1 MFQKKVTKDEVN
13 ELPLLQY
20 EGEIT
25 QIATD
30 GEYKDAMS
38 RLNREPV
45 IGFDTEKKPVFT
57 KGQYNHVALLQ
68 IAIPDEV
75 LIFKLNLLGM
85 RTGLVRFFE
94 DPDIRKVGISIR
106 DDIQDL
112 RKMNPPLHEKNVF
125 EINDAAAKLEI
136 ENQGVRNLSAI
147 ILGGRIS
154 KSQQVSN
161 WESPELTDKQLT
173 YAATD
178 AWVCLEIYSL
188 LDRKGF
194 IYE

>member
-1 MFQKKVTKDEVN
+1 
-13 ELPLLQY
+13 
-20 EGEIT
+20 
-25 QIATD
+25 
-30 GEYKDAMS
+30 
-38 RLNREPV
+38 
-45 IGFDTEKKPVFT
+45 
-57 KGQYNHVALLQ
+57 
-68 IAIPDEV
+68 

-85 RTGLVRFFE
+85 RTGLARFFE